1 MNILSVE
8 DISKNFGDK
17 QLFEGLTFGIET
29 GERVGVIGV
38 NGSGKTTLLRLLS
51 GQEPPDS
58 GRIVFANS
66 ARVAYLPQNP
76 DLDENLT
83 VLEQLFRGEGD
94 VVKLLRD
101 YETLTAQLEAEPNN
115 TALLDGL
122 AVLSQKMDHADAWE
136 LERRARAVLTRLG
149 ISDVQARIATLSGG
163 QRRRVALAGALLNPS
178 DLLILDEPT
187 NHLDTDLIAWLEE
200 ELRRYS
206 GAILLVTHDRYFLDR
221 IVTRML
227 ELDRGRVTVYTGNY
241 SSYLE
246 QRAARLMQ
254 EAAAEEAR
262 QNLLRKEL
270 AWLRRGAQAR
280 TTKQKAHVERVY
292 ELMNSKG
299 PERPAEMDEISV
311 ASRRIGKRVFE
322 IKNIN
327 KSYDGRHLVRDFSYT
342 IEPGEKLG
350 IIGPNGSGKSTLLNL
365 IAERIQ
371 PDSGTIVRGETV
383 HLAYYDQESEGLDP
397 SQRVIDYV
405 REAAELAKTG
415 EGALL
420 TATQM
425 LERFLFPSAAQY
437 AYIST
442 LSGGE
447 RRRLYLLRQ
456 LLLAPNVLLLDEPTN
471 DLDIQTLNVLEDF
484 LDSFKGTLITV
495 SHDRYF
501 LDRTVERLLVFDG
514 QGRIRLFP
522 GGYSMYRELYEREQA
537 EREQA
542 AVKKAAA
549 PAKQQ
554 QAAPQ
559 QSAAPQGKRKASY
572 KERRELATLEERIAA
587 LESEIATVQEQLAQP
602 DQPYTKYQE
611 LGERM
616 AALSSELETSFE
628 RWTELAELV
637 GE

>member
-8 DISKNFGDK
+8 DISKNFGEK

-58 GRIVFANS
+58 GRIVFASS

-76 DLDENLT
+76 ALNENLT
-83 VLEQLFRGEGD
+83 VLEQLFHGESD

-101 YETLTAQLEAEPNN
+101 YEALTAQLEAEPSN
-115 TALLDGL
+115 TALLDRL
-122 AVLSQKMDHADAWE
+122 AELSQKMDHADAWE

-149 ISDVQARIATLSGG
+149 IRDVQARIATLSGG

-221 IVTRML
+221 IVNRMI

-246 QRAARLMQ
+246 QRAARLLQ

-292 ELMNSKG
+292 DLMNTKPS
-299 PERPAEMDEISV
+299 ERPAEMDDISI

-322 IKNIN
+322 IKDLN
-327 KSYDGRHLVRDFSYT
+327 KGYDGRSLVRNFSYT

-350 IIGPNGSGKSTLLNL
+350 IIGPNGGGKTTLLNM
-365 IAERIQ
+365 IAERVK
-371 PDSGTIVRGETV
+371 PDSGTIVKGETV

-420 TATQM
+420 SATQM

-456 LLLAPNVLLLDEPTN
+456 LLQAPNVLLLDEPTN

-514 QGRIRLFP
+514 DGQIRLFP

-537 EREQA
+537 EREQSS
-542 AVKKAAA
+542 VKKAAA
-549 PAKQQ
+549 APAKN
-554 QAAPQ
+554 QAAPGQ
-559 QSAAPQGKRKASY
+559 NTAAQGKRKASY
-572 KERRELATLEERIAA
+572 KERRELAALEERIAT
-587 LESEIATVQEQLAQP
+587 LESEIESIQAQMAQP
-602 DQPYTKYQE
+602 DQAYTLYQE
-611 LGERM
+611 LGERL

>member
-17 QLFEGLTFGIET
+17 QLFEQLSFGIET
-29 GERVGVIGV
+29 GERIGIIGV
-38 NGSGKTTLLRLLS
+38 NGSGKTTLLRLLG

-58 GRIVFANS
+58 GRIVFASS

-76 DLDENLT
+76 DLNESLT

-101 YETLTAQLEAEPNN
+101 YEALTAQLEEQPNN
-115 TALLDGL
+115 SALLDRL
-122 AVLSQKMDHADAWE
+122 AELSQKMDHADAWE
-136 LERRARAVLTRLG
+136 LERRARAVLSRLG
-149 ISDVQARIATLSGG
+149 IRDVQARIATLSGG

-221 IVTRML
+221 IVNRMV

-246 QRAARLMQ
+246 QRAARLLQ
-254 EAAAEEAR
+254 EVAAEEAR

-270 AWLRRGAQAR
+270 VWLRRGAQAR
-280 TTKQKAHVERVY
+280 TTKQKAHVERVHD
-292 ELMNSKG
+292 LMNTKAA
-299 PERPAEMDEISV
+299 ERPAEMDDISI

-322 IKNIN
+322 IKDLN
-327 KSYDGRHLVRDFSYT
+327 KGYDGRSLVRNFSYT

-350 IIGPNGSGKSTLLNL
+350 IIGPNGGGKTTLLNM

-371 PDSGTIVRGETV
+371 PDSGSIVKGETV
-383 HLAYYDQESEGLDP
+383 HLAYYDQESQGLDT
-397 SQRVIDYV
+397 SLRVIDYV

-420 TATQM
+420 SATQM

-456 LLLAPNVLLLDEPTN
+456 LLQAPNVLLLDEPTN

-514 QGRIRLFP
+514 EGQIRLFP

-537 EREQA
+537 EREQSA
-542 AVKKAAA
+542 AKKTAA
-549 PAKQQ
+549 PAKAQS
-554 QAAPQ
+554 APAS
-559 QSAAPQGKRKASY
+559 SAAPQGKRKASY
-572 KERRELATLEERIAA
+572 KERRELAGLEERIAT
-587 LESEIATVQEQLAQP
+587 LESEIATVQEKMAQP
-602 DQPYTKYQE
+602 DQAYTVYQE
-611 LGERM
+611 LGERL
-616 AALSSELETSFE
+616 AQLSGELENTFE

>member
-1 MNILSVE
+1 M
-8 DISKNFGDK
+8 
-17 QLFEGLTFGIET
+17 
-29 GERVGVIGV
+29 
-38 NGSGKTTLLRLLS
+38 
-51 GQEPPDS
+51 
-58 GRIVFANS
+58 
-66 ARVAYLPQNP
+66 
-76 DLDENLT
+76 
-83 VLEQLFRGEGD
+83 
-94 VVKLLRD
+94 
-101 YETLTAQLEAEPNN
+101 
-115 TALLDGL
+115 
-122 AVLSQKMDHADAWE
+122 
-136 LERRARAVLTRLG
+136 
-149 ISDVQARIATLSGG
+149 
-163 QRRRVALAGALLNPS
+163 
-178 DLLILDEPT
+178 
-187 NHLDTDLIAWLEE
+187 
-200 ELRRYS
+200 
-206 GAILLVTHDRYFLDR
+206 
-221 IVTRML
+221 
-227 ELDRGRVTVYTGNY
+227 
-241 SSYLE
+241 
-246 QRAARLMQ
+246 
-254 EAAAEEAR
+254 
-262 QNLLRKEL
+262 
-270 AWLRRGAQAR
+270 
-280 TTKQKAHVERVY
+280 
-292 ELMNSKG
+292 
-299 PERPAEMDEISV
+299 
-311 ASRRIGKRVFE
+311 
-322 IKNIN
+322 
-327 KSYDGRHLVRDFSYT
+327 
-342 IEPGEKLG
+342 
-350 IIGPNGSGKSTLLNL
+350 
-365 IAERIQ
+365 
-371 PDSGTIVRGETV
+371 
-383 HLAYYDQESEGLDP
+383 
-397 SQRVIDYV
+397 IDYV

-572 KERRELATLEERIAA
+572 KERRELAALEERIAA